1 MLKHIHFWNLI
12 LVQKY
17 IEESA
22 HMGSSSLLNK
32 TISCQQKVKQ
42 VLYIPVSLECS
53 TFNFDNAS

>member
-22 HMGSSSLLNK
+22 HMGSSSLLK